1 MLQAQIGVTLM
12 EKSHTNNGGK
22 MHIKVFTYSKNE
34 KETKKIINE
43 LLKNELQYIKEIE
56 YKQFEPYW
64 KFDDMFKTKLEVQ
77 FNEAFTQ
84 DKFTKFLESISDK
97 WIDEGDSVLASDTT
111 EGCNYIKEGVGL
123 IEIFFN

>member
-1 MLQAQIGVTLM
+1 MG
-12 EKSHTNNGGK
+12 KSHTNNGGK

-84 DKFTKFLESISDK
+84 NEFARFLENISDK
-97 WIDEGDSVLASDTT
+97 WTDYGDSVLASDTT

>member
-1 MLQAQIGVTLM
+1 MFINLY
-12 EKSHTNNGGK
+12 
-22 MHIKVFTYSKNE
+22 TYSNNE
-34 KETKKIINE
+34 EETKKIINE

-84 DKFTKFLESISDK
+84 EKFERFLESISDK
-97 WIDEGDSVLASDTT
+97 WTDFEASILASDTT
-111 EGCNYIKEGVGL
+111 EGCNYIKEGIGL
-123 IEIFFN
+123 IEIIF